1 MKQFCVLLLALAV
14 GCSLLALSPKSK
26 ESGGG
31 VEKTITQLEDAG
43 RDAALK
49 SDPSWAE
56 KNVADDLVRINVE
69 GKLLNKDQFI
79 DNIKKTKFESLD
91 FADRKVRIYGNSAI
105 VNLIANVKG
114 TSDGKDIS
122 GTNRVTR
129 VWTKIKGQWKLVNF
143 QSTRVAQ

>member
-31 VEKTITQLEDAG
+31 VEKTITQLEDAS

-56 KNVADDLVRINVE
+56 KNVADDFVRINVE

-91 FADRKVRIYGNSAI
+91 FVDRKVRIYGNSAI
-105 VNLIANVKG
+105 VNLTANVKG

>member
-1 MKQFCVLLLALAV
+1 
-14 GCSLLALSPKSK
+14 
-26 ESGGG
+26 
-31 VEKTITQLEDAG
+31 ITQLEDAS

-56 KNVADDLVRINVE
+56 KNVADDFVRINVE

-91 FADRKVRIYGNSAI
+91 FVDRKVRIYGNSAI
-105 VNLIANVKG
+105 VNLTANVKG

>member
-31 VEKTITQLEDAG
+31 VEKTITQLEDAS

-56 KNVADDLVRINVE
+56 KNVADDFVRINVE

-91 FADRKVRIYGNSAI
+91 FVDRKVRIYGNSAI

>member
-31 VEKTITQLEDAG
+31 VEKTITQLEDAS

-56 KNVADDLVRINVE
+56 KNVADDFVRINVE

-91 FADRKVRIYGNSAI
+91 FVDRKVRIYGNSAI

-129 VWTKIKGQWKLVNF
+129 VWTKMKGQWKLVNF